1 MTALVRAW
9 QRRAAAMGEHV
20 LKNRVFTRLR
30 RHYASVAKIRNMRK
44 RAMYVCASS
53 TRCKH
58 SRLTRLGA
66 RVCMLASARRTCPQ
80 AERVRAKLRQ
90 GKGSARPRV

>member
-66 RVCMLASARRTCPQ
+66 RVCMLASVRRTCPQ
-80 AERVRAKLRQ
+80 AERVRA
-90 GKGSARPRV
+90 